1 MTLFKLN
8 IRSAIGDTGD
18 FVTRD
23 EVYTVEPNKDGTISL
38 WQMHES
44 RNPKDAPGTLHRG
57 SMGWSGYASVIEFAA
72 ERQKDADKWAAEA
85 LKQRHEAAAAA
96 RRAEIAQPAVDAIL
110 AAFDLTDRSW
120 EWKLWGE
127 VGEQAGA
134 NLLDHLGEAM
144 LLPPSRRGPTIRKL
158 MRSALTEAK
167 TSLREEYPEDYREAE
182 DKEDFYLDYLSDM
195 VEAISLEVQA

>member
-1 MTLFKLN
+1 VTTILRLN
-8 IRSAIGDTGD
+8 IRSAIGETGD
-18 FVTRD
+18 HVEWN
-23 EVYTVEPNKDGTISL
+23 EVYAVERDPKGGISL
-38 WQMHES
+38 WQMHEA
-44 RNPKDAPGTLHRG
+44 KDGKLTRG
-57 SMGWSGYASVIEFAA
+57 SMGWSGYASVIEFTA
-72 ERQKDADKWAAEA
+72 ERQKDADKWAAQA
-85 LKQRHEAAAAA
+85 LKQRHEQAAAA
-96 RRAEIAQPAVDAIL
+96 RRAEIAQPAVDAIR